1 MQARVPLWVGG
12 SSPAAVRRA
21 ALKADGWLPQGDPRE
36 RLPGQIATLRRLRE
50 EAGVRDPLTVGAI
63 TEPLYVGEPGW
74 ATGRRTLS
82 GPPEALAESLRA
94 YRAMGVD
101 QIQVRF
107 RSRGSGELVDQMA
120 AFGAACGAPSRLNG
134 RGCPSGRAGG
144 ADCRTR
150 PRETDMGKLDGRVV
164 LITGAARGQGE
175 QEARLFAREGAAV
188 VVADVLDD
196 QGEALAKEIGARY
209 VHLDVREEDDWRAAV
224 ARAKEAYGRIDGL
237 VNNAGIL
244 RFNELVDTP
253 LEEFQQVVQVN
264 QVGVFLGIRT
274 VAPEIARAGG
284 GTIVNT
290 ASYAGLT
297 GMACVGA
304 YAATKH
310 AIVGLT
316 RVAALELAAK
326 RIRVNAVCPGAID
339 TAMSNPAQLDPDAD
353 PAVSAATSRALD
365 ELYRKL
371 VPLGRIGRP
380 EEVARLALF
389 LTGEDS
395 SYITGQPFVID
406 GGWLAGVSV
415 I

>member
-1 MQARVPLWVGG
+1 
-12 SSPAAVRRA
+12 
-21 ALKADGWLPQGDPRE
+21 
-36 RLPGQIATLRRLRE
+36 
-50 EAGVRDPLTVGAI
+50 
-63 TEPLYVGEPGW
+63 
-74 ATGRRTLS
+74 
-82 GPPEALAESLRA
+82 
-94 YRAMGVD
+94 
-101 QIQVRF
+101 
-107 RSRGSGELVDQMA
+107 
-120 AFGAACGAPSRLNG
+120 
-134 RGCPSGRAGG
+134 
-144 ADCRTR
+144 
-150 PRETDMGKLDGRVV
+150 MGKLDGRVV

-175 QEARLFAREGAAV
+175 QEARLFVAEGARV
-188 VVADVLDD
+188 VLADVLDD
-196 QGEALAKEIGARY
+196 QGETLAKEIGARY
-209 VHLDVREEDDWRAAV
+209 VHLDVSSEDDWRAAT
-224 ARAKEAYGRIDGL
+224 AAAKGAYGRVDGL

-253 LEEFQQVVQVN
+253 LEEFQQIVQVN
-264 QVGVFLGIRT
+264 QVGVFLGIKT
-274 VAPEIARAGG
+274 VAPEIAAAGG

-290 ASYAGLT
+290 ASYTGLT
-297 GMACVGA
+297 GMAWVGA

-326 RIRVNAVCPGAID
+326 GIRVNAVCPGAVD

-353 PAVSAATSRALD
+353 PEETSAALD

-371 VPLGRIGRP
+371 VPLGRVGRP

-406 GGWLAGVSV
+406 GGWLAGISV

>member
-1 MQARVPLWVGG
+1 
-12 SSPAAVRRA
+12 
-21 ALKADGWLPQGDPRE
+21 
-36 RLPGQIATLRRLRE
+36 
-50 EAGVRDPLTVGAI
+50 
-63 TEPLYVGEPGW
+63 
-74 ATGRRTLS
+74 
-82 GPPEALAESLRA
+82 
-94 YRAMGVD
+94 
-101 QIQVRF
+101 
-107 RSRGSGELVDQMA
+107 
-120 AFGAACGAPSRLNG
+120 
-134 RGCPSGRAGG
+134 
-144 ADCRTR
+144 
-150 PRETDMGKLDGRVV
+150 MGKLDGRVV

-175 QEARLFAREGAAV
+175 QEARLFVREGARV

-196 QGEALAKEIGARY
+196 QGEELAKEIGARY
-209 VHLDVREEDDWRAAV
+209 THLDVSREDDWRAAV
-224 ARAKEAYGRIDGL
+224 AAAGEAYGRIDGL

-253 LEEFQQVVQVN
+253 LDEFQQIVQVN
-264 QVGVFLGIRT
+264 QVGVFLGIKT

-297 GMACVGA
+297 GMAAVGA
-304 YAATKH
+304 YSATKH

-316 RVAALELAAK
+316 RVAALELASK

-353 PAVSAATSRALD
+353 PADRAATSRALD